1 MGLGR
6 SPGEELMGRDG
17 VTMMPGGPVA
27 DAVLADVAV
36 RAATLRSERGKTV
49 GLGTILVG
57 DDGPS
62 SRYVAKKHSTSEAH
76 GLTSHHVELPN
87 DASLQ
92 QILDAVHSFNEN
104 PDVDG
109 YIVQTPFPNRD
120 FEGPVLEAI
129 DPDKDADGMHPTNI
143 GRLAHGIEGP
153 IPCTPAGIVAML
165 QHYQVPVEGR
175 HVVVVGRGP
184 TLGRPLSLLLSLKR
198 PGGNAAVTTVHTGVP
213 DIAAYTR
220 QADILIGAAGVPGII
235 QPEMVKPGAVVVN
248 GGLSFRGKKDK
259 PIVMPDVDEGC
270 EEVAG
275 WITPRLGGVG
285 VTTVAMLLQNT
296 VVLAEKHASRS

>member
-1 MGLGR
+1 LT
-6 SPGEELMGRDG
+6 GEN
-17 VTMMPGGPVA
+17 VVMMPGGPVA
-27 DAVLADVAV
+27 DSVLADVAV
-36 RAATLRSERGKTV
+36 RAELLREKRGTPV

-62 SRYVAKKHSTSEAH
+62 SRYVAKKHQTSEAH
-76 GLTSHHVELPN
+76 GIASHHVELPN

-92 QILDAVHSFNEN
+92 QILDAVHGFNED
-104 PDVDG
+104 PAVDG

-120 FEGPVLEAI
+120 FEGPVLETI
-129 DPDKDADGMHPTNI
+129 DPDKDADGMHPMNI
-143 GRLAHGIEGP
+143 GRLAHGIDGP

-184 TLGRPLSLLLSLKR
+184 TLGRPVSLLLSLKR
-198 PGGNAAVTTVHTGVP
+198 PGGNAAVTNVHTGVP
-213 DIAAYTR
+213 DIASYTR
-220 QADILIGAAGVPGII
+220 MADILIGAAGVPGII
-235 QPEMVKPGAVVVN
+235 QPVIN
-248 GGLSFRGKKDK
+248 GGLSFRGKRDK

-285 VTTVAMLLQNT
+285 VTTVAMLLANT
-296 VVLAEKHASRS
+296 VGLAEARA

>member
-1 MGLGR
+1 M
-6 SPGEELMGRDG
+6 PNEH
-17 VTMMPGGPVA
+17 VIFMPGAPVA

-36 RAATLRSERGKTV
+36 RVSTLEAKGKGV

-57 DDGPS
+57 DDPS
-62 SRYVAKKHSTSEAH
+62 SARYVANKHRTSEAH
-76 GLTSHHVELPN
+76 GIASLHEGLPA

-92 QILDAVHSFNEN
+92 QILEAVHRFNED
-104 PDVDG
+104 PAVDG

-129 DPDKDADGMHPTNI
+129 DPDKDSDGMHPMSV
-143 GRLAHGIEGP
+143 GRLAHGIDGP
-153 IPCTPAGIVAML
+153 VPCTPAGIVAML
-165 QHYQVPVEGR
+165 QHYDIPVEGR

-198 PGGNAAVTTVHTGVP
+198 PGANAAVTTVHTGVP
-213 DIAAYTR
+213 NIADFTR

-235 QPEMVKPGAVVVN
+235 QPDMVKAGAVVVN
-248 GGLSFRGKKDK
+248 GGLTWRGRT
-259 PIVMPDVDEGC
+259 IIPDVDVAC

-275 WITPRLGGVG
+275 WITPRVGGVG

-296 VVLAEKHASRS
+296 VMLAEKRHG

>member
-1 MGLGR
+1 MPR
-6 SPGEELMGRDG
+6 ED
-17 VTMMPGGPVA
+17 VIYMPGGPVA
-27 DAVLADVAV
+27 DAVLADVA
-36 RAATLRSERGKTV
+36 LRVEALQRKGKTV

-57 DDGPS
+57 GDPAS
-62 SRYVAKKHSTSEAH
+62 ARYVAKKHATSEAH
-76 GLTSHHVELPN
+76 GITSHHVELPA

-92 QILDAVHSFNEN
+92 QVLDAVHSFNDD
-104 PDVDG
+104 PAVDG
-109 YIVQTPFPNRD
+109 YLVQTPLPNRD
-120 FEGPVLEAI
+120 HEGDVLEAI

-143 GRLAHGIEGP
+143 GRLAYGIDGP

-184 TLGRPLSLLLSLKR
+184 TLGRPVSLLLGLKR
-198 PGGNAAVTTVHTGVP
+198 PGANAAVTNVHTGVP
-213 DIAAYTR
+213 NIADYTR
-220 QADILIGAAGVPGII
+220 QADVLIGAAGVPSII

-248 GGLSFRGKKDK
+248 GGLSFRGKKEK
-259 PIVMPDVDEGC
+259 PVVMPDVDEAC
-270 EEVAG
+270 EDVAG

-296 VVLAEKHASRS
+296 VSLAEKHAARS

>member
-1 MGLGR
+1 MSNER
-6 SPGEELMGRDG
+6 

-36 RAATLRSERGKTV
+36 RVASLRERGKSV

-62 SRYVAKKHSTSEAH
+62 ASYVAKKIKASEAH
-76 GLTSHHVELPN
+76 GIQSHHIHLPADAAAVEIH
-87 DASLQ
+87 A
-92 QILDAVHSFNEN
+92 AVARFNGD

-109 YIVQTPFPNRD
+109 YLVQTPLPDRAL
-120 FEGPVLEAI
+120 EGAVLEAI
-129 DPDKDADGMHPTNI
+129 DPDKDADGMHPMNI
-143 GRLAHGIEGP
+143 GRLAHGIDGP

-184 TLGRPLSLLLSLKR
+184 TLGRPVSLLLSLKR
-198 PGGNAAVTTVHTGVP
+198 PGGNAAVTNVHTGVP

-248 GGLSFRGKKDK
+248 GGLSFRGKREK

-270 EEVAG
+270 EDIAG

-296 VVLAEKHASRS
+296 VRLAEKHAAR